1 MPSALVL
8 GSAQPA
14 RAEDGDL
21 PKTGR
26 EYPGDRQSN
35 CEGHPLAE
43 EVGMS
48 YQRVEGVVSGARADA
63 SDEQAGLGIA
73 IPRGKGMDPRG

>member
-1 MPSALVL
+1 VLSPLVL

-26 EYPGDRQSN
+26 EHPGDRQSDS
-35 CEGHPLAE
+35 EGHPLAE
-43 EVGMS
+43 EVGMT
-48 YQRVEGVVSGARADA
+48 YQRVEGVVSGAGANA
-63 SDEQAGLGIA
+63 SDEEA
-73 IPRGKGMDPRG
+73 